1 MDISKFDNID
11 NAMFLTKVDNIYV
24 MLCTSIM
31 MNDLT
36 RVKHK
41 VSEEIIKKY
50 QEIVNE
56 CIKQNIRKMY
66 DELNVKSTEIT
77 NITETKEE
85 IIVNVK
91 LISKYMNYYIDLNGN
106 LMSGDNTKSQEHTNY
121 LTLIK
126 KKTSQ
131 ELKEARKCPNCG
143 ANIDVNNDGRCQYCK
158 GTFNT
163 EDYDYI
169 LTKIEE

>member
-1 MDISKFDNID
+1 MDISNFDNID

-36 RVKHK
+36 RVRHK
-41 VSEEIIKKY
+41 VSEEIINKY

-56 CIKQNIRKMY
+56 CTSKQIRKMY

-77 NITETKEE
+77 NITETEEE
-85 IIVNVK
+85 IIVNVT
-91 LISKYMNYYIDLNGN
+91 LIARYMNYYIDLKGN
-106 LMSGDNTKSQEHTNY
+106 LISGDNTKSQEHTNY

-126 KKTSQ
+126 KKTTK
-131 ELKEARKCPNCG
+131 ELNQARQCPNCG
-143 ANIDVNNDGRCQYCK
+143 ANIDVNNDGRCQYC
-158 GTFNT
+158 GGHFNT

-169 LTKIEE
+169 LTQIED